1 MQVEVPESALK
12 LCRSVLTAGKN
23 GSAMGPG
30 FLLSCVQSS
39 KKKNLG
45 SFDVKLACALHLITR
60 YRLIKQLV
68 NAPRD
73 YAVKKFRGREYIYLN
88 PLKVGLFKVCNTNR
102 KLFPVK
108 KSTSQKKQC
117 TAVCTTYIISSF
129 RSLITRQQRTG
140 KN

>member
-60 YRLIKQLV
+60 YRLIKELV

-73 YAVKKFRGREYIYLN
+73 YAVKKFRDREYIYLN
-88 PLKVGLFKVCNTNR
+88 PLKLGFFKVCNTN
-102 KLFPVK
+102 
-108 KSTSQKKQC
+108 QAC
-117 TAVCTTYIISSF
+117 
-129 RSLITRQQRTG
+129 
-140 KN
+140 

>member
-60 YRLIKQLV
+60 YRLIKELV

-73 YAVKKFRGREYIYLN
+73 YAVKKFRDREYIYLN
-88 PLKVGLFKVCNTNR
+88 PLKLGFFKVCNTNR
-102 KLFPVK
+102 KVFLVK
-108 KSTSQKKQC
+108 VKKQC

-129 RSLITRQQRTG
+129 RSPITRQQRTG